1 MTTTMRLRPS
11 RDVRAVLRSG
21 SSARGEDATVRAR
34 RRPDVDGAPAR
45 WTAAATRGFPSA
57 VVRNRAKRRA
67 RAIMRELEL
76 PPDVDLV
83 VICRPGVAERPWDEL
98 RPAVRGLVQR
108 ALRRELGDAAS
119 AAETTSAGSLR

>member
-21 SSARGEDATVRAR
+21 SSARGEDATVRVR
-34 RRPDVDGAPAR
+34 QRPDADGAPAR

-67 RAIMRELEL
+67 RAIVRELEL
-76 PPDVDLV
+76 PPGVDLV
-83 VICRPGVAERPWDEL
+83 IICRPGVAHRRWSEL
-98 RPAVRGLVQR
+98 RPAVRGLVQH
-108 ALRRELGDAAS
+108 ALQRELGDEAS
-119 AAETTSAGSLR
+119 AAATTTVGSLR